1 MLYMNCK
8 YPIFSRSF
16 MACTLCKDKY
26 LCTHS
31 TNYILPA
38 NKANKMTKEVIDNCC
53 TSQLSEISQKIKQA
67 IADGNFFISENR
79 YNLKPE
85 TQMRLK
91 KLGYRVDINE
101 YDESYYII
109 SWE

>member
-1 MLYMNCK
+1 MNCK
-8 YPIFSRSF
+8 HPTGSRSF
-16 MACTLCKDKY
+16 ACTLCKDKY
-26 LCTHS
+26 LCKYS
-31 TNYILPA
+31 TTNNIPPA
-38 NKANKMTKEVIDNCC
+38 NKANKMTMEIINNCC
-53 TSQLSEISQKIKQA
+53 TQQLSEISQKIKQA

-79 YNLKPE
+79 YHLKPE
-85 TQMRLK
+85 TQMQLK